1 MEEKRI
7 PSMLLNILLTQ
18 VEEMMGRRSLIML
31 LRQVGLSE
39 YVDNLPPMDDS
50 PSITVGEY
58 SSLLANIYDI
68 FGARGARPIFLRGG
82 RLGAAELRR
91 QRPAQFA
98 LAGTA
103 LKLLRE
109 PKRMEIILNKLAEQG
124 EEMYS
129 ASYDLRE
136 EGDAFFLEI
145 GQCPYCAEITRRS
158 LAQNKPVSKPVCHI
172 PAAIVEEMMEWATGQ
187 KHLVEEVACIA
198 QGAPA
203 CRFRVGK

>member
-1 MEEKRI
+1 
-7 PSMLLNILLTQ
+7 MLLNILLAQ
-18 VEEMMGRRSLIML
+18 VEDMMGRRSLIML
-31 LRQVGLSE
+31 LRQVGLAD
-39 YVDNLPPMDDS
+39 YIDNPPPMDDT
-50 PSITVGEY
+50 PSITVDQY

-91 QRPAQFA
+91 QQPAQFA

-109 PKRMEIILNKLAEQG
+109 TKRMEIILKRLTEQG
-124 EEMYS
+124 EEMYGS
-129 ASYDLRE
+129 TYDLHE
-136 EGDAFFLEI
+136 ADDAFFLEI
-145 GQCPYCAEITRRS
+145 GQCAYCAEITRRS
-158 LAQNKPVSKPVCHI
+158 QAENKPVSKPVCHI
-172 PAAIVEEMMEWATGQ
+172 PVAIVDEMMEWVTGQ

-198 QGAPA
+198 QGAPT